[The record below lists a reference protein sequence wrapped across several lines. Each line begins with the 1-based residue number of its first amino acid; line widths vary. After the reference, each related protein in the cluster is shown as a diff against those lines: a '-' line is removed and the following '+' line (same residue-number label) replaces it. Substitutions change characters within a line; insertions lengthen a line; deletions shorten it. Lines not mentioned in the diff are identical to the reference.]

1 MRDYVAEHSAGVKY
15 GAFSVLF
22 LNVTALGAALG
33 LRGIHQVGCGEW
45 VPECRLR
52 SWKVKAAV
60 MQPLFHTLDY
70 DSKIVL
76 KQIPAPCGQAAYDAW
91 LDDNEALA
99 RRTQSLFARTTRA
112 LTAGGWRWKGWAFR
126 WCLWHACLIVNLLTL
141 TRHSSM
147 PGSHP
152 RPLAPM
158 QEVPAPGGRS
168 TCRASLTWTMLSG
181 RAQKLPP
188 GGWRP

>member
-60 MQPLFHTLDY
+60 MQPLFHNPDY
-70 DSKIVL
+70 DANICAQPNTHTL
-76 KQIPAPCGQAAYDAW
+76 RTGG
-91 LDDNEALA
+91 L
-99 RRTQSLFARTTRA
+99 RRV
-112 LTAGGWRWKGWAFR
+112 AGR
-126 WCLWHACLIVNLLTL
+126 
-141 TRHSSM
+141 
-147 PGSHP
+147 
-152 RPLAPM
+152 
-158 QEVPAPGGRS
+158 
-168 TCRASLTWTMLSG
+168 
-181 RAQKLPP
+181 
-188 GGWRP
+188 